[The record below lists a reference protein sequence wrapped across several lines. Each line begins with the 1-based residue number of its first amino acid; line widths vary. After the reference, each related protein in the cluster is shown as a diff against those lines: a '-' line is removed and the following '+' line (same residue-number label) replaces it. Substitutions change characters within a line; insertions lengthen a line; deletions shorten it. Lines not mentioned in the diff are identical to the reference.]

1 MTHHVRINL
10 IIIGKIRTATTQRQA
25 GNTQHD
31 GCTDK
36 HENIRKAIEAEEPTT
51 VLINVVS
58 AVSRDSTATFCYSK
72 KDGLSFVIC
81 E

>member
-1 MTHHVRINL
+1 MGI
-10 IIIGKIRTATTQRQA
+10 IIIGKIRTARLLR
-25 GNTQHD
+25 D
-31 GCTDK
+31 GLVILSMIAAPINMK
-36 HENIRKAIEAEEPTT
+36 IFRKAIEAEEPTT

-58 AVSRDSTATFCYSK
+58 AVSRDSTSPVFVTSK

>member
-1 MTHHVRINL
+1 MGI
-10 IIIGKIRTATTQRQA
+10 IIIGKIRTARLLR
-25 GNTQHD
+25 D
-31 GCTDK
+31 GLVILSMIAAPINMK
-36 HENIRKAIEAEEPTT
+36 IFRKAIEAEEPTT

-58 AVSRDSTATFCYSK
+58 AVSRDSTSPVLVTSK